1 MIGVEMVQACAP
13 GVAPGTIQRVIWIES
28 RNNPLAIGV
37 NRGRLPRKPRDA
49 ADAAALARAA
59 IQQGYSV
66 DLGLMQVNSNN
77 LAKLGYS
84 VEDMF
89 EPCKN
94 LAAGARVLTE
104 FFLNA
109 KPRFSDEQ
117 AALRAALS
125 AYNTGSYSRGFSNG
139 YVAQYVGAS
148 ALTVPPLSNIPMG
161 SPVARPTPAVE
172 RPRPPS
178 PYTIQSVVF
187 KREAKNTMDTV
198 ETTQPVITRNDDDA
212 ATPGVQ
218 VEHTAESAARAGAF
232 RETALSEADAWDSN
246 VDLHSTAIVVKGK
259 TVSARKE

>member
-1 MIGVEMVQACAP
+1 MIAVEMVQACAP
-13 GVAPGTIQRVIWIES
+13 GVAPGTMQRVIWIES

-37 NRGRLPRKPRDA
+37 NHGRLPRKPRDA

-89 EPCKN
+89 DPCKN
-94 LAAGARVLTE
+94 LAAGARVLTD
-104 FFLNA
+104 FFLSA
-109 KPRFSDEQ
+109 KPRFADDQ

-148 ALTVPPLSNIPMG
+148 ALKVPPLSDIPSG
-161 SPVARPTPAVE
+161 SPVVRPATAE
-172 RPRPPS
+172 QPRPPS
-178 PYTIQSVVF
+178 PYSIQSIVF
-187 KREAKNTMDTV
+187 KREVNRTMDTV
-198 ETTQPVITRNDDDA
+198 ETTMPVISRNADDA
-212 ATPGVQ
+212 STPGVQ
-218 VEHTAESAARAGAF
+218 VEHTAASAAHAGAF
-232 RETALSEADAWDSN
+232 EEAALSEADAWASN
-246 VDLHSTAIVVKGK
+246 VDVHSTAIVVKGK